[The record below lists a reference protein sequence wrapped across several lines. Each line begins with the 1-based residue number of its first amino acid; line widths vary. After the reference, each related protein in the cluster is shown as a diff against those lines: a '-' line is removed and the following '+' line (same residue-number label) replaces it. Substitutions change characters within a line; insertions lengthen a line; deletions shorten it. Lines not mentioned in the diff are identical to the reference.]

1 MSGTLFALN
10 PALDPDALAR
20 RYAEHSR
27 LQIVDIL
34 THDAAEAVRDVL
46 ERQTPWGMAYAGG
59 DTTGSNVPL
68 DILRTMPPAA
78 RQALIQQA
86 GEAVRRGEFGFVY
99 SQYPMVE
106 AYLNRWNPGHP
117 LELLLEHM
125 NDDAMLAL
133 IRRVTGIHGLIKA
146 DAQATLYGPGHYL
159 AQHDDSISGD
169 GRRVAYVLNLARDWR
184 PDWGGYLLF
193 YDEAGD
199 VTGGFRPRFNAL
211 SLFTVPQRHA
221 VSYVP
226 PFAPIDR
233 FAVTGWFRDR

>member
-1 MSGTLFALN
+1 VTLLFALN
-10 PALDPDALAR
+10 PGLDPDALAA
-20 RYAEHSR
+20 RYAER
-27 LQIVDIL
+27 QRIQVADFL
-34 THDAAEAVRDVL
+34 TPDAAEAVRDVL

-59 DTTGSNVPL
+59 EVAAAS
-68 DILRTMPPAA
+68 LRRDALCAMSPAE
-78 RQALIQQA
+78 RQAPIQTA

-125 NDDAMLAL
+125 NDASVLAFA
-133 IRRVTGIHGLIKA
+133 RRVTGIDALIKA

-159 AQHDDSISGD
+159 SQHDDSISGD
-169 GRRVAYVLNLARDWR
+169 GRRVAYVLNLARDWK

-233 FAVTGWFRDR
+233 FAITGWFRDR